1 MLRASTLE
9 TPIFWFLNESHVYT
23 SLIYNFL
30 TVIPNKH
37 SITSTKISHKVF
49 KWDPLINYQ

>member
-1 MLRASTLE
+1 MY
-9 TPIFWFLNESHVYT
+9 I

-30 TVIPNKH
+30 ILIPNKH
-37 SITSTKISHKVF
+37 SITPIQISHKVL